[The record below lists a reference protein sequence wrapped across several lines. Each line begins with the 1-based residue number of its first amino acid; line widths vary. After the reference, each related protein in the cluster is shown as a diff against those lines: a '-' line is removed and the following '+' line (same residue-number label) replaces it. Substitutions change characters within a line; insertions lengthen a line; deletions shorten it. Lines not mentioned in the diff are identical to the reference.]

1 MAVLIENVLFHLG
14 LVEDKAWSLR
24 TGLLTAWAFVCMHI
38 AAERRR
44 TASTCEKLGTSCC
57 KSSQP
62 AEAGELTGFMVSE
75 DLFLK
80 V

>member
-1 MAVLIENVLFHLG
+1 MAVLIEGVLFHLG
-14 LVEDKAWSLR
+14 FVEDKAWSLR
-24 TGLLTAWAFVCMHI
+24 TGLFTAWTFVSMHI
-38 AAERRR
+38 AAEICR

-62 AEAGELTGFMVSE
+62 VEAGELTGFMVSE